1 MRDSILNCMLPE
13 SRILLK
19 DNREKAFNLEKQL
32 TSQVSAMLE
41 EIALIVLSVSVIVF
55 LYSLTAMKK
64 PSYSGAGRQAS
75 IPSPT
80 TTKTETKKSIIY
92 EPMESE
98 GFEEDMVPESIPS
111 SAIDDRM
118 SERPEFASSRPSD
131 FSSTGMAA
139 AQTMERKASLIYW
152 ERMCLEEEFDLIVS
166 LHKPDFKVKSPDG
179 ASVHVSEDS
188 YHLPKTGHVRVVPVC
203 SACNIS
209 PAYRDM
215 KVSDFDNETR
225 ADFKVLPLKEGKF
238 ELSVEFQVV
247 SADGQIQKLGAESVE
262 VDIRKKPIDL
272 NLGALNISVSRRV
285 PAFFSMCGSFFGLAS
300 FVLARLGVNINEEI
314 FSWSLT
320 LGTGIAGAV
329 MIILVLMLL
338 FKGLRPLMNEI
349 SITLK

>member
-1 MRDSILNCMLPE
+1 
-13 SRILLK
+13 
-19 DNREKAFNLEKQL
+19 
-32 TSQVSAMLE
+32 MLE
-41 EIALIVLSVSVIVF
+41 TIALIVLSVSFLIF
-55 LYSLTAMKK
+55 LYSLTQMKK

-75 IPSPT
+75 MPSPVPT
-80 TTKTETKKSIIY
+80 PTKTETKRTKIY
-92 EPMESE
+92 ESVEMED
-98 GFEEDMVPESIPS
+98 FEEDMVPEAMPS
-111 SAIDDRM
+111 SAHDVRK
-118 SERPEFASSRPSD
+118 SESLELTSAGPSD
-131 FSSTGMAA
+131 HLSGGMSAPP
-139 AQTMERKASLIYW
+139 TIERKASLIYW
-152 ERMCLEEEFDLIVS
+152 ERMCLEEEFDLTVS

-188 YHLPKTGHVRVVPVC
+188 YHLPKTGHIRVVPVC

-238 ELSVEFQVV
+238 DLNVEFQVV
-247 SADGQIQKLGAESVE
+247 TADGQIQKLGAESVK

-300 FVLARLGVNINEEI
+300 FVLARLGFNVNEEF

-329 MIILVLMLL
+329 LILIVLMLL
-338 FKGLRPLMNEI
+338 IKGIRPLMNEI
-349 SITLK
+349 SISLK